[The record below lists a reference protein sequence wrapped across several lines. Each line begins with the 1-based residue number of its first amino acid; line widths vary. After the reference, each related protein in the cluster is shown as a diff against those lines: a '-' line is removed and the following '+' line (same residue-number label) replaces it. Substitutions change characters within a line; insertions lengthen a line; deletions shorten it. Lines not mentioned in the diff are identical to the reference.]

1 MISSV
6 QRSPR
11 MSIARPTLQNSGR
24 SSSYMSANGSG
35 SAAKGRELSG
45 QAYGV
50 VVGHQEAGPL
60 EHAELGVGEQVERL
74 FGHRQRVQLVLVRP
88 QEQGRHLDQAVDL
101 EQIGLGALRPA
112 PRGPRPRARA

>member
-24 SSSYMSANGSG
+24 SNSYMSADG
-35 SAAKGRELSG
+35 SAPGVPNGTSLHTEWPVGRGPRDLPAEGGQLSG
-45 QAYGV
+45 QADGV

-74 FGHRQRVQLVLVRP
+74 LGHRQ
-88 QEQGRHLDQAVDL
+88 
-101 EQIGLGALRPA
+101 
-112 PRGPRPRARA
+112 